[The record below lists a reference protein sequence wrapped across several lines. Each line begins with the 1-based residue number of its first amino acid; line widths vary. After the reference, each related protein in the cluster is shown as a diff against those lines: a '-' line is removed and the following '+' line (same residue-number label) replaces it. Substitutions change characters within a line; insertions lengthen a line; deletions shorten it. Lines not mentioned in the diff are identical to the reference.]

1 MTGQTNP
8 LEMSDADIANMNGPP
23 EEAQASS
30 TEDTTTTTTTE
41 TEAAAEE
48 ETATAEA
55 PEASAEGDAAGGE
68 GDDEAE
74 AEAKPD
80 VDSTADLT
88 DEQLAALDKPP
99 EAEAK
104 PEEKAETKTEEK
116 VEDKPEATGE
126 KAEDKSE
133 DKVEEISIESKTA
146 AYDLIMAPFKANGK
160 TIQLKSPEEAVALMQ
175 MGANYT
181 KKLQELQPQRKLL
194 LMLQNNGLLDEGKLS
209 FLIDL
214 DKKDPAAIQK
224 LIKDA
229 NIDPMDIDT
238 SVEPA
243 YKPGGH
249 IVGDREANFTETL
262 GELSSTQEGKESIA
276 VFQEFDDTSK
286 QAIWEDPSVMT
297 VLHAQRASGVYD
309 LIKDEMER
317 RMTLGEIPRNLP
329 FLQAYKQ
336 VGDLMVAEAA
346 GSKGDGGGNAPA
358 GDQAP
363 QVVTTRP
370 AKPKPTVANGDRAAA
385 ASSTKVPAKKAEV
398 IPNPLNMSDEE
409 FAKLDQFKGIV

>member
-1 MTGQTNP
+1 MADKIDLLG
-8 LEMSDADIANMNGPP
+8 MSDDDILNMNGPP
-23 EEAQASS
+23 EVAEEAAS
-30 TEDTTTTTTTE
+30 TEDTTTTTE
-41 TEAAAEE
+41 TEATAEE

-55 PEASAEGDAAGGE
+55 SEASAEDASAGGE
-68 GDDEAE
+68 VDDEAG

-80 VDSTADLT
+80 PTADLT

-99 EAEAK
+99 EAKPEAKAEAKTEDKVEDK
-104 PEEKAETKTEEK
+104 PEEKAEEKSDDK
-116 VEDKPEATGE
+116 VEDIPIEA
-126 KAEDKSE
+126 KA
-133 DKVEEISIESKTA
+133 V
-146 AYDLIMAPFKANGK
+146 AYNQIMAPFKANGK
-160 TIQLKSPEEAVALMQ
+160 TIQLKSPEEAIALMQ

-224 LIKDA
+224 LIKDSG
-229 NIDPMDIDT
+229 IDPMDIDT

-243 YKPGGH
+243 YTPGGH
-249 IVGDREANFTETL
+249 IVGDREANFTDTL
-262 GELSSTQEGKESIA
+262 GELSSTPEGKESIA

-286 QAIWEDPSVMT
+286 KAIWEDPSVMT

-336 VGDLMVAEAA
+336 VGDLMVAESA
-346 GSKGDGGGNAPA
+346 GGKGDGGGNAPA

-370 AKPKPTVANGDRAAA
+370 AKPKPTVANGDRATA
-385 ASSTKVPAKKAEV
+385 ASSTKVATKKAEA
-398 IPNPLNMSDEE
+398 IPNPLDMSDEE